1 MTLRWRPYS
10 GTRISVAGLR
20 TSIELPPTQ
29 PYGPPT
35 KRYGCVWENGNKY
48 FGYYEVEHPGEIEDV
63 VLGPFHS
70 LEEVKTRVESAL
82 FAQYPSVT

>member
-29 PYGPPT
+29 PYGPTT
-35 KRYGCVWENGNKY
+35 KRYACVWEDNSEY
-48 FGYYEVEHPGEIEDV
+48 LGYYEVDRPGEIDDV
-63 VLGPFHS
+63 ALGPFTN
-70 LEEVKTRVESAL
+70 LEEAKTAL
-82 FAQYPSVT
+82 GEALCREFPDRI